1 MYRKLKVFAK
11 YILAFEKNLKIII
24 CLCQIVRKK
33 LHKIRQ
39 RHRAKKELKLLMIAL
54 KIHKEKS
61 VQICKIFLANVLCL
75 SVLHAVFTGTSW
87 RDLKPKDV
95 DKKVDGSG
103 TLIRGRE
110 ITLTEETILNLTT
123 AKNPVL
129 EEQYYTGD
137 LRFEDVRLLTLNIDV
152 AAAGSGDLTPIYW
165 RKKTDSKVINSF
177 TCGKYQD
184 SDGTCTMNL
193 NINSTKVTLKHLV
206 EMEASTIIFSPNIN
220 VSFAQNSKVHSLFV
234 AGLHGSKDA
243 EGTIEFF
250 AGLKVDL
257 RDTQGEFSAPQIG
270 EKRRLIFE
278 NYGAAINV
286 NPDRRF
292 FAVQL
297 YGDIYTEGLGTR
309 INLVTPDSIF
319 QGHIDIGNASFNS
332 FTAFTLQNGAT
343 ADIKLS
349 YLTPQNANIQ
359 NFSLFLQ
366 DSTAKLDATLA
377 ETQNAQSIFTL
388 NDSTLYAN
396 FTYTALNRGN
406 QDKMSI
412 ELNQSRWITNKS
424 AYADEVRFGN
434 GGVIDLRFRDF
445 EGNVREYPKMTDTNR
460 LKITSKSIS
469 GGGTFRLYGILNRAL
484 WEKDAQGNSIATDQV
499 ITDSVQGNQAI
510 ELYWDPKNLDESLL
524 SEELLGDRIVVA
536 KQLSRKNEGEF
547 VGVST
552 PIGLF
557 EYTTTL
563 TKEDLFDNAGNA
575 VGYEWV
581 IGKFLKGALAPQTQ
595 TPSFLSKT
603 LNSSLSIPYKTWLLQ
618 TQTLHERMGD
628 LRGVNNIA
636 GAYIKTAYSLIHS
649 QESSKEISSLTHG
662 FEVSLGGDY
671 SYFTYGGKNFLG
683 LALSVMP
690 IWDVGDGGAYAS
702 SGMAYGFSVYDTF
715 LFDNGLYM
723 DLLLKY
729 IYGSHKYDFYSEDLL
744 ANSLSFD
751 THAVLASYEMGYF
764 KNFSLANI
772 QNFYLK
778 PQLNL
783 NFGYLFGQKGLSL
796 NHALGYAVDAEIVG
810 SFPLQTACSL
820 DFGKRFES
828 ENLNAD
834 VFVSVGGE
842 YAFNA
847 GNTLKLYTPIN
858 EGEFV
863 PENIFNLKL
872 AVGGNVI
879 FSKARMYFE
888 MSSRF
893 VGRIAPVLS
902 LTAGARIPLGNP
914 YPRLSSPKIHFP
926 VIYGS
931 RRRD

>member
-1 MYRKLKVFAK
+1 MH
-11 YILAFEKNLKIII
+11 I
-24 CLCQIVRKK
+24 
-33 LHKIRQ
+33 
-39 RHRAKKELKLLMIAL
+39 HR
-54 KIHKEKS
+54 
-61 VQICKIFLANVLCL
+61 VFLANFLL
-75 SVLHAVFTGTSW
+75 LTASHAVFTGTAW
-87 RDLKPKDV
+87 KDLQPKDV
-95 DKKVDGSG
+95 DKKVDGAG
-103 TLIRGRE
+103 ALIKGRE

-129 EEQYYTGD
+129 EEQYYSGD
-137 LRFEDVRLLTLNIDV
+137 LKFENVKSLTLNVNV
-152 AAAGSGDLTPIYW
+152 AAADAGDLTPIYW

-184 SDGTCTMNL
+184 SDGTCTMN
-193 NINSTKVTLKHLV
+193 INVDSSKVILKHLV
-206 EMEASTIIFSPNIN
+206 EMEASTLILSPNVN
-220 VSFAQNSKVHSLFV
+220 VTFAQNSKVHSIFV
-234 AGLHGSKDA
+234 AGLHGSRDA

-250 AGLKVDL
+250 AGLNVDL
-257 RDTQGEFSAPQIG
+257 RNTQGEFSAPQIG

-286 NPDRRF
+286 NPDRHP
-292 FAVQL
+292 FAVRL

-309 INLVTPDSIF
+309 LNLVTPDSVF
-319 QGHIDIGNASFNS
+319 EGHVDIGNATYNS

-343 ADIKLS
+343 ANIILN
-349 YLTPQNANIQ
+349 YLTPTNANIQ
-359 NFSLFLQ
+359 SFSLSLQ
-366 DSTAKLDATLA
+366 DSTAKLEATLGQ
-377 ETQNAQSIFTL
+377 TQNAQSNFTL
-388 NDSTLYAN
+388 NNSTLYAN
-396 FTYTALNRGN
+396 FNYTANNRGG

-412 ELNQSRWITNKS
+412 DLNQGTWITNKS
-424 AYADEVRFGN
+424 SYADEVNFLD
-434 GGVIDLRFRDF
+434 GGVIDLRFKDF
-445 EGNVREYPKMTDTNR
+445 EGSVREYTKMTDTNR
-460 LKITSKSIS
+460 IKITSKNIS
-469 GGGTFRLYGILNRAL
+469 GDGTFKLYGILNRAL
-484 WEKDAQGNSIATDQV
+484 WEKDAQGNSIATDQI
-499 ITDSVQGNQAI
+499 ITNTLTGNQKVQI
-510 ELYWDPKNLDESLL
+510 YWDPKTLDESLL
-524 SEELLGDRIVVA
+524 SQELVGDRIVVA
-536 KQLSRKNEGEF
+536 KQLSTQENGEF
-547 VGVST
+547 IGAST

-563 TKEDLFDNAGNA
+563 SKEATRDNAGNQT
-575 VGYEWV
+575 GYEWV
-581 IGKFLKGALAPQTQ
+581 IGKFTQGSAIAQPQNPS
-595 TPSFLSKT
+595 PSFLSKT
-603 LNSSLSIPYKTWLLQ
+603 LNSSLNIPYKTWLAQ

-628 LRGVNNIA
+628 LRRLDNIA
-636 GAYIKTAYSLIHS
+636 GAYIKTAYSLFYS
-649 QESSKEISSLTHG
+649 QESEEEISSLTHS

-671 SYFTYGGKNFLG
+671 SFFTYGGKNFLG
-683 LALSVMP
+683 LALAITP
-690 IWDVGDGGAYAS
+690 LWDIGDAQAYR
-702 SGMAYGFSVYDTF
+702 GNGVAYGFSVYDTF

-723 DLLLKY
+723 DFLLKY

-772 QNFYLK
+772 PNFYLK

-796 NHALGYAVDAEIVG
+796 NHTLGYAVDAKIVG

-834 VFVSVGGE
+834 VFLSVGGE
-842 YAFNA
+842 YTFNA
-847 GNTLKLYTPIN
+847 GNTLKLYTPFN
-858 EGEFV
+858 EGAFV

-893 VGRIAPVLS
+893 IGRIAPVLS
-902 LTAGARIPLGNP
+902 MSAGARIPLGSA
-914 YPRLSSPKIHFP
+914 YPRLSNPKIHFP

-931 RRRD
+931 KRRN